1 MMDRLSIL
9 HISAVQRMTGAAI
22 LSTFSVDIPAATNFG
37 HVEKIEHVLLNNKR
51 SV

>member
-22 LSTFSVDIPAATNFG
+22 LGTFSVDIPETSFG
-37 HVEKIEHVLLNNKR
+37 QVEKIEHVVLNNKR